1 MGSPGSLRSLSFYV
15 TGFKCFIENL
25 CLIFFLFVLNND
37 LYRMVTLHMS
47 PHSTLQSLNYVKL
60 MC

>member
-25 CLIFFLFVLNND
+25 FLTFFLFVLNND
-37 LYRMVTLHMS
+37 LYRMVMS